1 MSVAPIQTAA
11 AAKAAQATGAT
22 GAPTAMSPFAALL
35 ALLGGGSG
43 EIKGDQLKTF
53 LADHA
58 AKTGATGNDPR
69 KLLDDI
75 LTSNGITLSEDELA
89 ALLEAAGAN
98 SPLSALP
105 PATPQATPQASID
118 QDALLARTGT
128 ADAPDI
134 AGAGQPA
141 ATQAQTGGAAN
152 GATLPE
158 ALRALLNATSANAS
172 SATPET
178 ASQTA
183 GKTVG
188 ERAQQAP
195 LSGRSAIA
203 SIEELFGRASQAE
216 GLNTG
221 QPATANATTPNA
233 QSFADRLLQ
242 HAMARQAQSAETSL
256 QALVQAGTQ
265 ASANTG
271 VEPVAAQTSIDLNA
285 IAASGMDRPVIVVRG
300 EGSSQGQGALP
311 LTQIA
316 VTIQREA
323 NNGNRR
329 FEIQL
334 DPPDLGRID
343 VRLEMTRDG
352 RMLTNLTVD
361 RPETLDHLMRDA
373 RQLERALMNS
383 GLKLDDN
390 GLQFSLRDQGQGEG
404 QSNAF
409 AGDPSD
415 PIDRTDTPNEPEQS
429 AEPAAGQPVGGH
441 GGSSGLDLM
450 V

>member
-1 MSVAPIQTAA
+1 MSVAPTQTAA
-11 AAKAAQATGAT
+11 PAKAPQATGAKGTT
-22 GAPTAMSPFAALL
+22 GAPTATSPFAALL

-43 EIKGDQLKTF
+43 EIKGDPLKAL

-58 AKTGATGNDPR
+58 AKTDATGDDLR
-69 KLLDDI
+69 TLLDDV
-75 LTSNGITLSEDELA
+75 LTSNGIALSEDELA

-105 PATPQATPQASID
+105 PATPQASIGP
-118 QDALLARTGT
+118 DALLALTGT
-128 ADAPDI
+128 ANAPDI
-134 AGAGQPA
+134 TGAGQPA
-141 ATQAQTGGAAN
+141 ATQAQAGSAAN
-152 GATLPE
+152 GATTLPE
-158 ALRALLNATSANAS
+158 ALRALLNATSANNT
-172 SATPET
+172 SATPE
-178 ASQTA
+178 AA
-183 GKTVG
+183 GET
-188 ERAQQAP
+188 AQQAP

-203 SIEELFGRASQAE
+203 SVEELFGRASQAE
-216 GLNTG
+216 GMNTG

-242 HAMARQAQSAETSL
+242 HAMARQAQSADTSL
-256 QALVQAGTQ
+256 QALVQTGTQ
-265 ASANTG
+265 AAANTG

-323 NNGNRR
+323 ANGNRR

-383 GLKLDDN
+383 GLKLDDS

-404 QSNAF
+404 RSNAF

-415 PIDRTDTPNEPEQS
+415 PIAHTDTPNEPEQS